1 MNKFKEQMKLT
12 VPWLKKHLSTKKSLD
27 QIVGALTNIGLEVED
42 VIKSDANLKLFKVVK
57 IIKTEKHPNAD
68 KLKIC
73 DVDVNGNLEKVVCIM
88 YLNLLPFF

>member
-1 MNKFKEQMKLT
+1 MRLT
-12 VPWLKKHLSTKKSLD
+12 VPWLKKHLSTKTSLD

-42 VIKSDANLKLFKVVK
+42 VIKPDANLKLFKVVK

-73 DVDVNGNLEKVVCIM
+73 DFDWIKCSS
-88 YLNLLPFF
+88 F